1 MISLPLPDRLSG
13 KVTPGG
19 WRLARKAM
27 IRAWAGVAL
36 AALLL
41 SAPAKAQEAALA
53 APGAPAALVKSLRG
67 ASLVLTT
74 LAEGPV
80 PASDVM
86 AAARADYGRL
96 LGALYAEG
104 YYSGV
109 ISIRVDGREAADIPV
124 LDDPTRI
131 ARIEITVQPGLPF
144 RFSRAEVAPL
154 APGTELP
161 PEFAVGQPAPSGV
174 ISEAVRAGVEG
185 WRDVGHAKAEPA
197 GQEIVADHA
206 AATLD
211 ARVSLAPGPRLRFGP
226 LAVTGNVRVRTE
238 RIEEIAGL
246 PEGETFSPDELRR
259 AAERLRR
266 TGAFR
271 SVSLRDAEEP
281 GPGDL
286 LPIAALVDEEKP
298 RRLGFGA
305 EISSSEGLRLTG
317 YWLHRN
323 LLGGAERLRFDG
335 EIAGI
340 GGETGGEDY
349 RLGASFARPATF
361 TPDTAFTLDALA
373 EQRFEPDYD
382 IQGFEFGVGL
392 SHVFSDTLSGTVSL
406 RYRQSRIEDA
416 TGVTDFSTLSLPVS
430 LAWDRRDDRL
440 SPTDGFY
447 LEAEAM
453 PFVGL
458 DTSSGSGARLSADAR
473 AYRGFGDGRFIAA
486 ARLQLGSIFGPN
498 LADTPR
504 DFLFYSG
511 GGGTVRGQD
520 YQSLAVTA
528 LPGGIRSGGQHFL
541 GLQAELR
548 ARVTEKIGVVAFY
561 DWGYV
566 AAQDWGDAF
575 DGSHAGAGLGLRYDT
590 GIGPI
595 RFDVAV
601 PVSGGGEG
609 AQIYIGIGQA
619 F

>member
-1 MISLPLPDRLSG
+1 VISLPPPDRLSR
-13 KVTPGG
+13 KARPGG
-19 WRLARKAM
+19 WRLAQ
-27 IRAWAGVAL
+27 RAKHGLWAGAAL

-41 SAPAKAQEAALA
+41 AASASAQQATLA
-53 APGAPAALVKSLRG
+53 APGAPDALAKTLRG
-67 ASLVLTT
+67 ASLVLST

-96 LGALYAEG
+96 VGALYAEG

-109 ISIRVDGREAADIPV
+109 ISIRIDGREAAEIPV
-124 LDDPTRI
+124 LDDP
-131 ARIEITVQPGLPF
+131 ARISRIDITVQPGVPF
-144 RFSRAEVAPL
+144 RFSRAEVTPL

-174 ISEAVRAGVEG
+174 ISDAVRAGIDG
-185 WRDVGHAKAEPA
+185 WRDVGYAKAEPA
-197 GQEIVADHA
+197 GQQIVADHA

-211 ARVSLAPGPRLRFGP
+211 ARITLAPGPRLRFGR
-226 LAVTGNVRVRTE
+226 LTVSGNARVRTD

-246 PEGETFSPDELRR
+246 PEGETFSPDEMRR
-259 AAERLRR
+259 AADRLRR

-271 SVSLRDAEEP
+271 SVSLREADEP

-286 LPIAALVDEEKP
+286 LPIAVLVDEEKP
-298 RRLGFGA
+298 HRLGFGA
-305 EISSSEGLRLTG
+305 ELSSSEGLRLTG

-323 LLGGAERLRFDG
+323 LFHGAERLRFDG

-340 GGETGGEDY
+340 GGQTGGEDY
-349 RLGASFARPATF
+349 RLGVSFARPATF
-361 TPDTAFTLDALA
+361 TPDTSLTLDALA

-392 SHVFSDTLSGTVSL
+392 AHVFSETLSGAVSL
-406 RYRQSRIEDA
+406 RYRQSRVEDA
-416 TGVTDFSTLSLPVS
+416 SGTTDFSTLTLPISLT
-430 LAWDRRDDRL
+430 WDRRDDRL
-440 SPTDGFY
+440 NPADGFY
-447 LEAEAM
+447 VEAEAM
-453 PFVGL
+453 PFLGL
-458 DTSSGSGARLSADAR
+458 DGTGSGARLTADAR
-473 AYRGFGDGRFIAA
+473 AYRGFGNGRFVAA
-486 ARLQLGSIFGPN
+486 ARLQFGSIFGPD

-520 YQSLAVTA
+520 YESLGVTA

-566 AAQDWGDAF
+566 AAQDWGDAY
-575 DGSHAGAGLGLRYDT
+575 DGSHSGAGLGLRYDT

-595 RFDVAV
+595 RLDVGV
-601 PVSGGGEG
+601 PVSGGGG